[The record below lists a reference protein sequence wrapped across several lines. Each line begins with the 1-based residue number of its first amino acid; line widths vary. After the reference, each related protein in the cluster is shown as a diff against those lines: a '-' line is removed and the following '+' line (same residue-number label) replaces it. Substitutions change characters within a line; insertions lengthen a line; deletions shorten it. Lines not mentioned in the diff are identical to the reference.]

1 MAVPCLA
8 LGAAIERL
16 ASPIAEEC
24 SVLTGVPVLA
34 MDARGGERVPAAEV
48 VATAIQRLATLPCP
62 AVVLTAAE
70 VAPAMR
76 RFVAVCDVVVRDQAE
91 LDAIVAAVVAS
102 PIAAATLVQV
112 LRGSETRPVADG
124 LPLESLAYATLQ
136 AGPEHARWLA
146 ARGPR
151 AAAVAEPGPAVAVD
165 RTAAAWRIT
174 LQRPARHNA
183 FSARMRDDL
192 CDALALA
199 LADPLPVELRGAGA
213 SFSSGGDLDEFG
225 TLVDP
230 ATAHLVRTTR
240 SPARALAALAART
253 HAVVQGACIGAG
265 IELAAFASRVTVTPD
280 AFFQLPEIAMGLI
293 PGAGGTVSL
302 PRRIG
307 RQRTAQLALGGR
319 RLDATT
325 ARAWGLVDAIDE
337 AIADRGD
344 CS

>member
-34 MDARGGERVPAAEV
+34 IEARAGEPVPSPEV
-48 VATAIQRLATLPCP
+48 VETAVGRLAALPCP
-62 AVVLTAAE
+62 VVVLTAGD
-70 VAPAMR
+70 VAPALR
-76 RFVAVCDVVVRDQAE
+76 RFVAACDVVVAERAE
-91 LDAIVAAVVAS
+91 LDALVASVVAS
-102 PIAAATLVQV
+102 PFAAATLVQV
-112 LRGSETRPVADG
+112 LRGSETRSVDDA
-124 LPLESLAYATLQ
+124 LTLESLGYATLQ

-146 ARGPR
+146 ARGPTD
-151 AAAVAEPGPAVAVD
+151 GPIEETGPTVAVE
-165 RTAAAWRIT
+165 RTATAWRIT

-183 FSARMRDDL
+183 FAARMRDDL

-199 LADPLPVELRGAGA
+199 FADPLPVELRGAGP

-240 SPARALAALAART
+240 SPARALSALAART
-253 HAVVQGACIGAG
+253 RVIVHGACIGAG
-265 IELAAFASRVTVTPD
+265 VELAAFASHVTATPD

-307 RQRTAQLALGGR
+307 RHRTAELALGGR
-319 RLDATT
+319 RLDAVT
-325 ARAWGLVDAIDE
+325 ARAWGLVDVID
-337 AIADRGD
+337 DRARD
-344 CS
+344 LP